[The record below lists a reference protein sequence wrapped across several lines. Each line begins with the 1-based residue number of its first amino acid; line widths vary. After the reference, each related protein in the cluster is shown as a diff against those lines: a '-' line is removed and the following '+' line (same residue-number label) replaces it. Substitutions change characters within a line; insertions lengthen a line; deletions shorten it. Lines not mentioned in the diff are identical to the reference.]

1 VWRGASVGPAE
12 RLEELLA
19 ELGRRRVTNLVVEGG
34 AGVLRTLFGAGAADE
49 IQVFVAPRLLGGE
62 PTAAGMLETIPP
74 AAFEEIALPGG
85 DLLLRGLL
93 QQRPAARES
102 RTVDDGQR

>member
-34 AGVLRTLFGAGAADE
+34 AGVLRTLFEAGAADE
-49 IQVFVAPRLLGGE
+49 IQAFIAPRVFGGD
-62 PTAAGMLETIPP
+62 PATAARLETIPP
-74 AAFEEIALPGG
+74 ADFEEIALPGG
-85 DLLLRGLL
+85 DLLLRGIV
-93 QQRPAARES
+93 RNRTPTSAAACR
-102 RTVDDGQR
+102 G